1 MTCTIILSH
10 SGYDYYAQVFKIVYK
25 LGFLGQLV
33 FLMLYICGSLI
44 AFPAIVLD
52 LTLGYLY
59 PINTALSICL
69 IGNYTGHLLTYL
81 LGGFI
86 FKGTVLNLLKRSRYL
101 RLFQYA
107 LQTQSW
113 KYLFLIRLIYL
124 PAAFKNYGLAAMS
137 APFLAYMTTAI
148 LISGLSI
155 MWHVL
160 LGSKLNSLIEATHSS
175 NLSDGNILLIS
186 ILVAISTASLVSI
199 AYLTRKVMKQHETTE
214 NIEV

>member
-1 MTCTIILSH
+1 
-10 SGYDYYAQVFKIVYK
+10 
-25 LGFLGQLV
+25 
-33 FLMLYICGSLI
+33 
-44 AFPAIVLD
+44 
-52 LTLGYLY
+52 
-59 PINTALSICL
+59 
-69 IGNYTGHLLTYL
+69 
-81 LGGFI
+81 
-86 FKGTVLNLLKRSRYL
+86 
-101 RLFQYA
+101 
-107 LQTQSW
+107 
-113 KYLFLIRLIYL
+113 
-124 PAAFKNYGLAAMS
+124 MS